1 MHASDSDPVTV
12 NMTNP
17 TRATALLTLIA
28 CLVATPSAQQ
38 QPPAPI
44 FRANLALVSVD
55 VIVRDREGKVVKG
68 LTEKDFVVTEDG
80 RPQEVRTFTFAEI
93 NEGAATAVSVDLL
106 AGVEE
111 KVLSN
116 TSPTV
121 AKATAPVEVA
131 APTPMRSED
140 LA

>member
-1 MHASDSDPVTV
+1 MPMNLLRSI
-12 NMTNP
+12 
-17 TRATALLTLIA
+17 ALLTTVASFIVIA
-28 CLVATPSAQQ
+28 EPAAQQ

-44 FRANLALVSVD
+44 FRANLSLVSVD
-55 VIVRDREGKVVKG
+55 VIVRDRDGKVVKG
-68 LTEKDFVVTEDG
+68 LTEKDFEVIEDG

-93 NEGAATAVSVDLL
+93 KEGPAAAVSVDLL

-121 AKATAPVEVA
+121 AKASTAVEA
-131 APTPMRSED
+131 
-140 LA
+140 